1 MGEPSSE
8 EKTTTTTH
16 TLVELLRKVEIEEW
30 DLRNALLAL
39 ARQASPPMQV
49 ENLRQP
55 LLKVVRQ
62 ALFDH
67 AMLLRLGKQTSIMY
81 GPNIVALHDLTMVLK
96 HAELVFGREKEPWLA
111 ELVARIIGLTYRM
124 ASRRTEELE
133 IREQIEAIGQCRLWI
148 QARIPES
155 DLRREEILAELLEWL
170 DQLEVSTKCLLQVRL
185 MEQ

>member
-1 MGEPSSE
+1 
-8 EKTTTTTH
+8 
-16 TLVELLRKVEIEEW
+16 
-30 DLRNALLAL
+30 
-39 ARQASPPMQV
+39 
-49 ENLRQP
+49 
-55 LLKVVRQ
+55 
-62 ALFDH
+62 
-67 AMLLRLGKQTSIMY
+67 MLLRLGKQTSIMY

>member
-1 MGEPSSE
+1 
-8 EKTTTTTH
+8 
-16 TLVELLRKVEIEEW
+16 
-30 DLRNALLAL
+30 
-39 ARQASPPMQV
+39 MQV